1 MTHQAHQAA
10 PAGIPGLAI
19 VATDFDASRHCADFL
34 ALLDHYMRGPTGS
47 GKPMDDDLRAR
58 LPDALRRR
66 PTVLCHIAYVSDES
80 GRTQPAGLINCV
92 EGFSTFAGKPLL
104 NIHDIVV
111 HADYRRRGFA
121 GQLLAHAEAVARAR
135 GCCKLTLEVLTGN
148 RGAYDAYVGFG
159 FRAYELD
166 PAMGAAMFMEK
177 KLG

>member
-1 MTHQAHQAA
+1 MTTLTIQPVNFDA
-10 PAGIPGLAI
+10 PAQ
-19 VATDFDASRHCADFL
+19 TADFL
-34 ALLDHYMRGPTGS
+34 FLLDHYMRGPTGN
-47 GKPMDDDLRAR
+47 GRPMDDALRAR
-58 LPDALRRR
+58 LPDEIRRR
-66 PTVLCHIAYVSDES
+66 PTVLCHLGYLEES
-80 GRTQPAGLINCV
+80 GAARRPVGLINCV

-111 HADYRRRGFA
+111 HADHRRRGFA

-166 PAMGAAMFMEK
+166 PAMGAATFMEK
-177 KLG
+177 KLD